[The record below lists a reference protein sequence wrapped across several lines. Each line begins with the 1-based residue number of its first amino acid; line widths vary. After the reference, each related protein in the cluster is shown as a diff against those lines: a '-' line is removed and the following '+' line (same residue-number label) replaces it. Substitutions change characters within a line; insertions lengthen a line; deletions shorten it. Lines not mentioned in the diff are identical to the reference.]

1 MKKLLKFLVFSGS
14 LLLIVACGKKAPAP
28 AAASAA
34 VQAFNEPRRSGRSG
48 TSGCETGHWIDSVMS
63 NGEIV
68 KLEDG
73 SLWQVDAVDT
83 IDTALWLPISD
94 VIVCGDKMI
103 NTDDNE
109 TVGVTRLR

>member
-1 MKKLLKFLVFSGS
+1 
-14 LLLIVACGKKAPAP
+14 
-28 AAASAA
+28 
-34 VQAFNEPRRSGRSG
+34 
-48 TSGCETGHWIDSVMS
+48 MS